1 MVSQLS
7 WHSPMLL
14 LASERSPRPARPPH
28 VTVATATGRSKL
40 PFAAFKVNS
49 GLSAVTSVRRRVL
62 PSCQQ
67 TTLGVGRSDRQHD
80 FCHISVSRRI
90 ARRATEQCST
100 ETTITRSFL
109 GWNQFG
115 TESRQQRVDDWSVT
129 LSTRDGACTQQ
140 IIDGTRACG
149 SVAASPR
156 TSTSSER
163 RWVSCSQGV
172 SGGDQSRRTTVER
185 VS

>member
-1 MVSQLS
+1 
-7 WHSPMLL
+7 MLL
-14 LASERSPRPARPPH
+14 LASERSPRPAGPPH
-28 VTVATATGRSKL
+28 VTVATATGRLKL
-40 PFAAFKVNS
+40 PFAASKVSS

-67 TTLGVGRSDRQHD
+67 TTLGVGRSDRQHG
-80 FCHISVSRRI
+80 FYRISVLRRI
-90 ARRATEQCST
+90 ARLVTEQCST

-109 GWNQFG
+109 GWNRFG
-115 TESRQQRVDDWSVT
+115 TESRQQPVDDWSVT

-163 RWVSCSQGV
+163 RWVSCLPGA
-172 SGGDQSRRTTVER
+172 SGGDQSRTTMAER
-185 VS
+185 VF

>member
-1 MVSQLS
+1 
-7 WHSPMLL
+7 MLL
-14 LASERSPRPARPPH
+14 PASERSLRLAGPPH
-28 VTVATATGRSKL
+28 VTAATVTGRLKL
-40 PFAAFKVNS
+40 PFAASKVSS

-67 TTLGVGRSDRQHD
+67 TTLGVGRSDRQHG
-80 FCHISVSRRI
+80 FYRTSVLRRI
-90 ARRATEQCST
+90 ARLVTEQCST
-100 ETTITRSFL
+100 EITITRSFL
-109 GWNQFG
+109 GWSQFG
-115 TESRQQRVDDWSVT
+115 IESRQQRVDDWSVT
-129 LSTRDGACTQQ
+129 LLIRDGACTQQ

-149 SVAASPR
+149 SDAASQR